1 MQDLLLA
8 DKLPQQEI
16 MVELISGGLPEAPRE
31 SGDSV
36 SHCWVLIAQAT
47 VNF

>member
-8 DKLPQQEI
+8 DKLPHQEI
-16 MVELISGGLPEAPRE
+16 MVELISGGSLRAPG
-31 SGDSV
+31 SQGTVV

-47 VNF
+47 MNF

>member
-16 MVELISGGLPEAPRE
+16 MVELISGE
-31 SGDSV
+31 SGDTV

-47 VNF
+47 MNF